1 MLVSVNQSSPHIV
14 IMFYVFAGLD
24 KIEYLQSHSN
34 QDIYQKAYT
43 MIDKYFSHD
52 EAGDEDNR
60 LAPQQNQQG
69 QFAFGVPGP
78 AGDGQPPIGGWEF

>member
-1 MLVSVNQSSPHIV
+1 MFLCSPCIIDCLNFCH
-14 IMFYVFAGLD
+14 FTGLD
-24 KIEYLQSHSN
+24 KIEYLQSHTN

-52 EAGDEDNR
+52 EADEDNT

-78 AGDGQPPIGGWEF
+78 AGDGNPPHGGWEF

>member
-1 MLVSVNQSSPHIV
+1 
-14 IMFYVFAGLD
+14 MFYVFAGLD

-78 AGDGQPPIGGWEF
+78 AGDGQPPIGGWEFWDKNF